1 MAQQLSPPPPA
12 PGEGQSHRS
21 VLVAIGALL
30 LGMLLAALDQTI
42 VSTALPTIVSEL
54 GGLDHLSWVVTAYL
68 LAATAAT
75 PLWGKL
81 GDQYGRKKLFQTAI
95 VIFLIGSALCGIAQ
109 NMPQLIGFRA
119 LQGLGGGGLMVLSMA
134 IVGDLV
140 TPRERGKYQGL
151 FGAVFGVTSVLGP
164 LLGGFF
170 TEHLS
175 WRWVFYIN
183 LPIGVVA
190 LVVIAAVLHIP
201 VRREKHTIDYLGTFL
216 IASVATA
223 LVLVASL
230 GGTTWA
236 WSSPQIIALAV
247 LAVVLLVA
255 FIAVERRAVEPV
267 LPLKL
272 FRIRTFSLVAVI
284 SFVIGFA
291 MFGAMTYLP
300 TFLQVVHDI
309 TPTMSGVHML
319 PMVFG
324 LLITSTASGQIV
336 SRTGRWKVFPLAGTA
351 LTAVGLLLLH
361 NLDENS
367 STWLMSAYFFVF
379 GAGLGLVMQ
388 VLVLVAQNS
397 VSYQDLGVAT
407 SGATFFRSIG
417 SAFGVAI
424 FGTIFANR
432 LTGQLTDAL
441 AGQSLPSGVDAG
453 RLAADPR
460 AIGQLP
466 ADLRPG
472 VLGAYSTSI
481 TDVFLYAVPVVLLAF
496 VLAWFLRE
504 DKLQGSVTAPDSRPD
519 PRLQP
524 RRALL
529 VRRVRPRAVGA
540 GHPGGPPRD
549 LREDHRAGRLRPA
562 ARGQLA
568 APADQAARHRR
579 TRAARR
585 DRSRTAACDHRRGPA
600 GRGTRTG
607 PPGGPADDPHRRGG
621 RGRRPPL
628 PGPRGLPGRA
638 PRRLVG
644 PRAPDRPGQT
654 RQRTDRRGQ
663 RIDQGAP
670 ALPDASPRP
679 RGPPAPRRAR
689 GPPPGP
695 RRPGRPRPPAPAR
708 LTRPPGPPGGTVR
721 HIAAGRVTAPWRTS
735 APRTGYGG
743 GTPATSRYP
752 CFVYSPRASTRSWR
766 VSSRSSRTP
775 YDLAASST
783 AASSSPPPPVP
794 RNPGRTYTRVSSAV
808 PGPAASVSTS
818 PAQLAALLPYRPT
831 TNCPVGGTSRPAP
844 SSASPSAISSAVAG
858 RCQ

>member
-1 MAQQLSPPPPA
+1 MAQQLSPSPPA

-95 VIFLIGSALCGIAQ
+95 VIFLIGSALCGVAQ

-236 WSSPQIIALAV
+236 WSSPQIIGLAV

-272 FRIRTFSLVAVI
+272 FRMRTFALVAVI

-324 LLITSTASGQIV
+324 LLITSTGSGQIV
-336 SRTGRWKVFPLAGTA
+336 SRTGRWKVFPILGTA
-351 LTAVGLLLLH
+351 ITAVGLLLLH
-361 NLDENS
+361 QLDENS

-407 SGATFFRSIG
+407 SGVTFFRSIG

-441 AGQSLPSGVDAG
+441 AGQSLPTGVDAG

-466 ADLRPG
+466 ADLRPS

-504 DKLQGSVTAPDSRPD
+504 DKLRGSVTAPDTSQTLASNPVERSSYD
-519 PRLQP
+519 ECA
-524 RRALL
+524 RALSVLATREGRREIYEKITARAGYDLLPAASWLLLRIKRHGTVEPARLAETAPVPLHVITDAARQVEERGLARREGLQMILTDTGAEAVVRLSQAREDSLAELLGDWWGPERPTDL
-529 VRRVRPRAVGA
+529 VKLVSELTAEVSGSTRERP
-540 GHPGGPPRD
+540 HFPQPPRD
-549 LREDHRAGRLRPA
+549 HEAHLRHDEREALERRFDERDGLDGRESHDRRSDDGDDH
-562 ARGQLA
+562 
-568 APADQAARHRR
+568 
-579 TRAARR
+579 
-585 DRSRTAACDHRRGPA
+585 
-600 GRGTRTG
+600 
-607 PPGGPADDPHRRGG
+607 
-621 RGRRPPL
+621 GRRHPP
-628 PGPRGLPGRA
+628 
-638 PRRLVG
+638 
-644 PRAPDRPGQT
+644 T
-654 RQRTDRRGQ
+654 
-663 RIDQGAP
+663 
-670 ALPDASPRP
+670 
-679 RGPPAPRRAR
+679 
-689 GPPPGP
+689 
-695 RRPGRPRPPAPAR
+695 
-708 LTRPPGPPGGTVR
+708 
-721 HIAAGRVTAPWRTS
+721 
-735 APRTGYGG
+735 
-743 GTPATSRYP
+743 
-752 CFVYSPRASTRSWR
+752 
-766 VSSRSSRTP
+766 
-775 YDLAASST
+775 
-783 AASSSPPPPVP
+783 
-794 RNPGRTYTRVSSAV
+794 
-808 PGPAASVSTS
+808 
-818 PAQLAALLPYRPT
+818 
-831 TNCPVGGTSRPAP
+831 
-844 SSASPSAISSAVAG
+844 
-858 RCQ
+858 

>member
-504 DKLQGSVTAPDSRPD
+504 DKLRGSVTAPDAGQTLASNPVERSSYDECARALSVLATREGRREIYEKITARAGYDLLPAASWLLLRIKRHGTVEPARLAETAPVPLHVITDAARQVEERGLARREGLQMILTDAGAEAVVHLSQAREDSLAELLGDWWGPERPTDLVRLVSELTAEVSGSTRERPHSPTSPRDHEAHLRPD
-519 PRLQP
+519 EREAH
-524 RRALL
+524 RRALDDQDD
-529 VRRVRPRAVGA
+529 P
-540 GHPGGPPRD
+540 GHP
-549 LREDHRAGRLRPA
+549 H
-562 ARGQLA
+562 
-568 APADQAARHRR
+568 
-579 TRAARR
+579 
-585 DRSRTAACDHRRGPA
+585 
-600 GRGTRTG
+600 
-607 PPGGPADDPHRRGG
+607 
-621 RGRRPPL
+621 
-628 PGPRGLPGRA
+628 
-638 PRRLVG
+638 
-644 PRAPDRPGQT
+644 
-654 RQRTDRRGQ
+654 
-663 RIDQGAP
+663 
-670 ALPDASPRP
+670 
-679 RGPPAPRRAR
+679 PPA
-689 GPPPGP
+689 
-695 RRPGRPRPPAPAR
+695 
-708 LTRPPGPPGGTVR
+708 
-721 HIAAGRVTAPWRTS
+721 
-735 APRTGYGG
+735 
-743 GTPATSRYP
+743 
-752 CFVYSPRASTRSWR
+752 
-766 VSSRSSRTP
+766 
-775 YDLAASST
+775 
-783 AASSSPPPPVP
+783 
-794 RNPGRTYTRVSSAV
+794 
-808 PGPAASVSTS
+808 
-818 PAQLAALLPYRPT
+818 
-831 TNCPVGGTSRPAP
+831 
-844 SSASPSAISSAVAG
+844 
-858 RCQ
+858 

>member
-1 MAQQLSPPPPA
+1 MAQQLSPSPPA

-95 VIFLIGSALCGIAQ
+95 VIFLIGSALCGVAQ

-236 WSSPQIIALAV
+236 WSSPQIIGLAV

-272 FRIRTFSLVAVI
+272 FRMRTFALVAVI

-324 LLITSTASGQIV
+324 LLITSTGSGQIV
-336 SRTGRWKVFPLAGTA
+336 SRTGRWKVFPILGTA
-351 LTAVGLLLLH
+351 TTAVGLLLLH
-361 NLDENS
+361 QLDENS

-407 SGATFFRSIG
+407 SGVTFFRSIG

-441 AGQSLPSGVDAG
+441 AGQSLPTGVDAG

-504 DKLQGSVTAPDSRPD
+504 DKLRGSVTAPDTSQTLASNPVERSSYD
-519 PRLQP
+519 ECA
-524 RRALL
+524 RALSVLATREGRREIYEKITARAGYDLLPAASWLLLRIKRHGTVEPARLAETAPVPLHVITDAARQVEERGLARREGLQMILTDTGAEAVVRLSQAREDSLAELLGDWWGPERPTDL
-529 VRRVRPRAVGA
+529 VKLVSELTAEVSGSTRERP
-540 GHPGGPPRD
+540 HSPTPPRD
-549 LREDHRAGRLRPA
+549 HEAHLRHDEREALE
-562 ARGQLA
+562 
-568 APADQAARHRR
+568 RR
-579 TRAARR
+579 FDEREA
-585 DRSRTAACDHRRGPA
+585 
-600 GRGTRTG
+600 
-607 PPGGPADDPHRRGG
+607 
-621 RGRRPPL
+621 L
-628 PGPRGLPGRA
+628 
-638 PRRLVG
+638 
-644 PRAPDRPGQT
+644 
-654 RQRTDRRGQ
+654 DRRFDDRESHDRGS
-663 RIDQGAP
+663 DDSDDHG
-670 ALPDASPRP
+670 RP
-679 RGPPAPRRAR
+679 HPPA
-689 GPPPGP
+689 
-695 RRPGRPRPPAPAR
+695 
-708 LTRPPGPPGGTVR
+708 
-721 HIAAGRVTAPWRTS
+721 
-735 APRTGYGG
+735 
-743 GTPATSRYP
+743 
-752 CFVYSPRASTRSWR
+752 
-766 VSSRSSRTP
+766 
-775 YDLAASST
+775 
-783 AASSSPPPPVP
+783 
-794 RNPGRTYTRVSSAV
+794 
-808 PGPAASVSTS
+808 
-818 PAQLAALLPYRPT
+818 
-831 TNCPVGGTSRPAP
+831 
-844 SSASPSAISSAVAG
+844 
-858 RCQ
+858 